1 MQIYLGQIDWVPDI
15 VLDVLQHVKCQ
26 TSSSNMQVLDVL
38 QLVKCQTFFK
48 HANKEAKGQFAVS
61 VKYVVSNVIVIEC
74 Q

>member
-38 QLVKCQTFFK
+38 QLVKCQT
-48 HANKEAKGQFAVS
+48 S
-61 VKYVVSNVIVIEC
+61 SSNM
-74 Q
+74 QTKKQKDSLLFLLNM